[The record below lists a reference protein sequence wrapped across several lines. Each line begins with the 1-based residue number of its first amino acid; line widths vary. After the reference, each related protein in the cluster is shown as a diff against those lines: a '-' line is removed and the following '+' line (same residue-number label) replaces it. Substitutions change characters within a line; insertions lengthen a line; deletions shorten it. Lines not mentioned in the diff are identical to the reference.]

1 MQAAGRVIA
10 VPPSVQTPAR
20 PGSPLVLALIGA
32 LVFLNVYAPQ
42 SLLPLLANDLGV
54 SPVQAGSVVGVT
66 TLAIALISPLSGV
79 LADALGRKQ
88 VIVAA
93 FLLLILPAQLATQAH
108 TLAQLNLARFLQ
120 GLIVPLVMVTCTAYA
135 AEEYSGVQVARAIT
149 AYVTGTVLGGFG
161 GRFLSGLVV
170 EHGAGN
176 WRSAFWLLVGSN
188 LLGAVLA
195 LALLRPARR
204 FVPVSD
210 VRAVLVD
217 LRLHLHNRP
226 LLGTLVVGFVLLFT
240 LVSAFTYAVLHL
252 AAPPYRLG
260 SGALGGVFA
269 VYLLGVVVTPIASRL
284 MGRFGAPRTFTV
296 GVAASLLGFGLTL
309 LAPLPLIVMGLALAS
324 SGVFVGQAAALSA
337 VQASVTR
344 ARSLASGLYSMAYYA
359 GGAAAT
365 VVGGLAYTHAGWPGA
380 VACSVAALLLS
391 LVVGLWTW
399 RTEQDP

>member
-1 MQAAGRVIA
+1 M
-10 VPPSVQTPAR
+10 PPSVQTPSR

-66 TLAIALISPLSGV
+66 TLAIAIVSPLSGV
-79 LADALGRKQ
+79 LADALGRKR

-93 FLLLILPAQLATQAH
+93 FLLLLLPALLATQAH

-120 GLIVPLVMVTCTAYA
+120 GLIIPLVMVTCTAYA
-135 AEEYSGVQVARAIT
+135 AEEYRGVQVARAIT

-170 EHGAGN
+170 EHGAAAHGSGN
-176 WRSAFWLLVGSN
+176 WRLAFWLLVGSN
-188 LLGAVLA
+188 LLGAILA
-195 LALLRPARR
+195 LALLPPARR
-204 FVPVSD
+204 FVPARD
-210 VRAVLVD
+210 LRAVLGD

-226 LLGTLVVGFVLLFT
+226 LLGTLAVGFVLLFT
-240 LVSAFTYAVLHL
+240 LVSAFTYVVLYL

-269 VYLLGVVVTPIASRL
+269 VYLLGVVITPLASRL

-309 LAPLPLIVMGLALAS
+309 CSPLPVIVAGLALAS

-337 VQASVTR
+337 VQASVER

-380 VACSVAALLLS
+380 VACSVVALLLS
-391 LVVGLWTW
+391 LAVGLWTW
-399 RTEQDP
+399 RSGPGLERG

>member
-1 MQAAGRVIA
+1 LNS
-10 VPPSVQTPAR
+10 VPPSVQTPSS

-42 SLLPLLANDLGV
+42 SLLPLLASDLGV

-66 TLAIALISPLSGV
+66 TLAIAIVSPLSGV
-79 LADALGRKQ
+79 LADALGRKR

-93 FLLLILPAQLATQAH
+93 FVLLTLPALLATQAH

-120 GLIVPLVMVTCTAYA
+120 GLVIPLVMVTCTAYA
-135 AEEYSGVQVARAIT
+135 AEEYRGLQVSRSIT

-161 GRFLSGLVV
+161 GRFLSGLIVD
-170 EHGAGN
+170 HGRAGQGGGD
-176 WRSAFWLLVGSN
+176 WRLAFWLLVFTN
-188 LLGAVLA
+188 LLGALLA

-204 FVPVSD
+204 FVPVRD
-210 VRAVLVD
+210 LRAVLGD

-226 LLGTLVVGFVLLFT
+226 LLGTLAVGFVLLFT
-240 LVSAFTYAVLHL
+240 LVSAFTYVVLYL

-269 VYLLGVVVTPIASRL
+269 VYLLGVVITPLASRL
-284 MGRFGAPRTFTV
+284 MGRFGAPRTFAV
-296 GVAASLLGFGLTL
+296 GVVASLLGFGLTL
-309 LAPLPLIVMGLALAS
+309 LAPLPLIVVGLALAS

-365 VVGGLAYTHAGWPGA
+365 AVGGLAYTHAGWPGA
-380 VACSVAALLLS
+380 VACSMVALLLS
-391 LVVGLWTW
+391 LAVGLVTW
-399 RTEQDP
+399 RSE